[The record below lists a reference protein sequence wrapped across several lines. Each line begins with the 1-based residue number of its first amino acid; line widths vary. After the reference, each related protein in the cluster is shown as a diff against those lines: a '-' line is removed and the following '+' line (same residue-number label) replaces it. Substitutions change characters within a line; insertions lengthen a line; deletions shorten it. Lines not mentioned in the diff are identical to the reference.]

1 MALVKSEDQV
11 YRSKIGFFFVWKLT
25 NDFGIY
31 NADGGKVATVHGHGQ
46 RKQRMAE
53 LMADAIEN
61 EFQR

>member
-1 MALVKSEDQV
+1 MTVRIEDRVYKS
-11 YRSKIGFFFVWKLT
+11 KAGFFTVWKLT

-31 NADGGKVATVHGHGQ
+31 NSDGVKIATVHGHGE

-53 LMADAIEN
+53 LMADAIEG